1 MIRVERTREPETFD
15 VRCRQAGAG
24 WLDTHPRP
32 ADLGTW
38 RPNKYWTQ
46 FLPQLRAAFHERC
59 AYLGMWIA
67 SGTVD
72 HFESWAGAGG
82 VAKAYEWS
90 NYRYADSAVNSA
102 RKPAWDGMLL
112 DPFEVG
118 DGWFEVELPSCL
130 LRIVEHRVPP
140 EVLPRVRFT
149 IDKLGLGHREDVVA
163 LRREW
168 LRLHEEEGL
177 SLEGLRGKA
186 PLVASA
192 VERRNAR
199 GTTPKT

>member
-1 MIRVERTREPETFD
+1 MIRVERIAEPEGFD
-15 VRCRQAGAG
+15 VRCRQMGG
-24 WLDTHPRP
+24 YWLATHPRP

-38 RPNKYWTQ
+38 RPHKYWGQ

-59 AYLGMWIA
+59 GYLGMWIS

-102 RKPAWDGMLL
+102 KKPAWDGMLL
-112 DPFEVG
+112 DPFEVD
-118 DGWFEVELPSCL
+118 DGWFEVDLPSCL
-130 LRIVEHRVPP
+130 LRIVEDLVPP
-140 EVLPRVRFT
+140 ELLPRVRFT
-149 IDKLGLGHREDVVA
+149 IDRLGLDDGEDVVA

-168 LRLHEEEGL
+168 LRMHEEDGL
-177 SLEGLRGKA
+177 SLDGLRRKA

-199 GTTPKT
+199 GATPTT